1 MKHWQLLLILFAL
14 ALPLAAQV
22 NGNLQYIG
30 DKAILQVWGDHYQ
43 RGYAQGYLFA
53 RPASPPTPTAA
64 RPQRCSTTRR
74 RS

>member
-1 MKHWQLLLILFAL
+1 MKLWQLLLIFAL

-43 RGYAQGYLFA
+43 RLCPGLFA
-53 RPASPPTPTAA
+53 CPAYT
-64 RPQRCSTTRR
+64 
-74 RS
+74 